1 VQEGAI
7 ARLVDIMKKPNFR
20 HVSLKLLY
28 HISMDDKC
36 KSMFTYT
43 DCIPII
49 TNMVTNFPEQNVDK
63 TLIALAINLSN
74 NTRNAEIMAGDDT
87 LNTLLSRLFQT
98 KDVLLA
104 KMLRNISQHD
114 GGIKRKFAEF
124 VSDITA
130 LARQTEDPNL
140 LVELLGIMGNMTLTD
155 IPFAQVCILDAA
167 TFSDSPVCCIARY
180 QIKRTCDKRSTHPH
194 RLRHGFNILRKH
206 LAPLNHEPYNRF
218 PPTSARSIPCAS
230 TSAP

>member
-1 VQEGAI
+1 MQEGAI

-74 NTRNAEIMAGDDT
+74 NARNAEIMAGDDT

-155 IPFAQVCILDAA
+155 IPFAQVRIP
-167 TFSDSPVCCIARY
+167 T
-180 QIKRTCDKRSTHPH
+180 
-194 RLRHGFNILRKH
+194 
-206 LAPLNHEPYNRF
+206 LNPK
-218 PPTSARSIPCAS
+218 P
-230 TSAP
+230 

>member
-1 VQEGAI
+1 MQEGAI

-74 NTRNAEIMAGDDT
+74 NARNAEIMAGDDT

-155 IPFAQVCILDAA
+155 IPFAQVRIPTQNSKPHRHALCAVAYPD
-167 TFSDSPVCCIARY
+167 TTTPSDSLVSCC
-180 QIKRTCDKRSTHPH
+180 TV
-194 RLRHGFNILRKH
+194 
-206 LAPLNHEPYNRF
+206 
-218 PPTSARSIPCAS
+218 
-230 TSAP
+230 